1 MNKYFPTL
9 IVIMLLLVYGVQGAY
24 STIIL
29 QPSSAVEI
37 RQGEIVTSS
46 NKEGGSDWYATN
58 ITTGRAR
65 NLFKLS
71 GEVQLFD
78 YSEFSDTLFLLFSN
92 QTVIEVNLGGD
103 IVQSIE
109 LDDPLLHFVRYN
121 NTNYLGILVTGE
133 LVWFDLLLDTIAVSD
148 TLIDTVQNSAISG
161 VSSTSQS
168 IYLISESGEL
178 FILDLDS
185 METERYQ
192 LIPPDG
198 SSTYFFGAGQVE
210 DGILYVTYRGV
221 GETRAYFIAAS
232 KLSEGENV
240 ISDVLVSSENKI
252 PDTPSSELYGFL
264 IPVILVGVGITGVL
278 VYRKRR
284 KE

>member
-1 MNKYFPTL
+1 MMRYFPVVL
-9 IVIMLLLVYGVQGAY
+9 CILLLVSGVQGAY

-29 QPSSAVEI
+29 QPSSAAEV

-65 NLFKLS
+65 DLFKLR

-78 YSEFSDTLFLLFSN
+78 YSEFSDTFFLLFSN
-92 QTVIEVNLGGD
+92 QTVSEVNLEGD
-103 IVQSIE
+103 VVQSIE

-121 NTNYLGILVTGE
+121 NTNYLGVLVTGE
-133 LVWFDLLLDTIAVSD
+133 LVWFDLLLDTVAVSD
-148 TLIDTVQNSAISG
+148 ALKDTVQNSAISG
-161 VSSTSQS
+161 ISSTSQS
-168 IYLISESGEL
+168 IYLISEGGEL
-178 FILDLDS
+178 TILDLDS
-185 METERYQ
+185 METESYQ

-210 DGILYVTYRGV
+210 DGTLYVTYRGV
-221 GETRAYFIAAS
+221 GETRAYFISTS
-232 KLSEGENV
+232 KLSQGENEV
-240 ISDVLVSSENKI
+240 SDVLVSPESK
-252 PDTPSSELYGFL
+252 TPNTQSSDLYRYL
-264 IPVILVGVGITGVL
+264 IPVILAGMGIIGIL